1 MELGARKEKGVRTP
15 AKIGTGIARK
25 AAWREQRSIDEAIA
39 SGMVSRKAIAEKKRR
54 EAKKRLAGQHRG
66 LFEDRGTFDA
76 KRGVLRLKK

>member
-1 MELGARKEKGVRTP
+1 LELGARKEKGVRTP
-15 AKIGTGIARK
+15 AKIGTGIAKK

-54 EAKKRLAGQHRG
+54 EAKKRLAGQDRG